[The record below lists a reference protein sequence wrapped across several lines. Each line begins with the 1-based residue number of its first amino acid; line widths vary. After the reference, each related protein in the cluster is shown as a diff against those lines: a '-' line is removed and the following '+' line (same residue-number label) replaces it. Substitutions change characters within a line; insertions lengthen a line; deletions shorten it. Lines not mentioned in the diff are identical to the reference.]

1 MKTQSQYLQPIPVKH
16 TLIDNISFKN
26 MKGLIKHM
34 TKLSEQTRLQILA
47 DLIKIQSVND
57 NELAVAQYLQQL
69 FHQHHIE
76 AKIIPFTDT
85 RANLVVE
92 IGSDGPILGISGHMD
107 VVAPGDAAEWDSDP
121 FTLTERDGKLYGRGT
136 ADMKS
141 GLAAL
146 VIALIDIANNHL
158 LKHGRIRLLATAGE
172 ELGAPGSQKLYE
184 QGYATDL
191 AALVIAEPSQ
201 DALIY
206 AHKGS
211 MNICITS
218 TGQAAHSSMPDLGY
232 NAINPLINVLQQ
244 ANERFNNPQNPRNEL
259 LGPLVMNT
267 TIISGGIQVNSIPA
281 HAQAEMNIRTIPE
294 FNNDV
299 VVQTIQDFVQAA
311 NADGAHLTADI
322 KMSMP
327 SIYTTGQNTLVKLAK
342 ELGESALNWPV
353 KPLASPGAT
362 DASNFLLDQDKNFP
376 FIMFGPG
383 ETTISHKTN
392 EYVNRDTYLTFIDL
406 YETLFV
412 HYLNTLH

>member
-1 MKTQSQYLQPIPVKH
+1 
-16 TLIDNISFKN
+16 
-26 MKGLIKHM
+26 M

-47 DLIKIQSVND
+47 DLINIQSIND
-57 NELAVAQYLQQL
+57 HELAVANYLQHL
-69 FHQHHIE
+69 FAQHHIV
-76 AKIIPFTDT
+76 AKVLPITDT

-92 IGSDGPILGISGHMD
+92 IGTDGPILGVSGHMD
-107 VVAPGDAAEWDSDP
+107 VVDPGDATEWDSDP
-121 FTLTERDGKLYGRGT
+121 FTLTEHQGNLYGRGT

-146 VIALIDIANNHL
+146 VIAIIDIANNNL
-158 LKHGRIRLLATAGE
+158 LQHGRIRLLATAGE
-172 ELGAPGSQKLYE
+172 EVGAPGSQTLAE
-184 QGYATDL
+184 QGYADDL

-211 MNICITS
+211 MNIRITS

-244 ANERFNNPQNPRNEL
+244 ANDHFNNPNNHQNAL

-267 TIISGGIQVNSIPA
+267 TIINGGIQVNSIPA

-294 FNNDV
+294 FNNDIV
-299 VVQTIQDFVQAA
+299 NQTMQDLIQAA
-311 NADGAHLTADI
+311 NDAGAQLQADVS
-322 KMSMP
+322 MSMP
-327 SIYTTGQNTLVKLAK
+327 SIYTTGQNTLVTLAQTLS
-342 ELGESALNWPV
+342 EATLNWPV

-362 DASNFLLDQDKNFP
+362 DASNFLRHQNEDFP

-383 ETTISHKTN
+383 ETTVAHKIN
-392 EYVNRDTYLTFIDL
+392 EYVNRQTYLDFIDL
-406 YETLFV
+406 YEDLFV
-412 HYLNTLH
+412 QYLNTLH